1 MREEPLKMR
10 FSEKLGGDESHVDFA
25 GDVEAGGDVVSVRL
39 TEFGCRWKTLGRIA
53 PWGSRRKEDA
63 Q

>member
-1 MREEPLKMR
+1 MR
-10 FSEKLGGDESHVDFA
+10 FSKKLGGGEFLNMDLAWMSVPE
-25 GDVEAGGDVVSVRL
+25 GNVSVRL
-39 TEFGCRWKTLGRIA
+39 TVFGRRWKTLGRIA